1 MRTNKILSLAKK
13 QDLCREYQEKMKND
27 SSLENLC
34 QMYFEGDDWSM
45 ENDFP
50 DLKVLRE
57 FKGKSDI
64 YGLHT
69 DFVGAKENERKAA
82 YFGESKV
89 ELSYDKF
96 SVSTLIL
103 RHNSKAKITVKDH
116 AILIINILDNAE
128 VEIECMEKA
137 SVNIF
142 CHDNHNVK
150 SIGNV
155 KVQISTFKNE

>member
-1 MRTNKILSLAKK
+1 METKNILSLAKK
-13 QDLCREYQEKMKND
+13 HDLCKPWQEKMKKD
-27 SSLENLC
+27 SSLKNLC
-34 QMYFEGDDWSM
+34 NMYFEGDDWSM

-69 DFVGAKENERKAA
+69 DYEGTKENELEAA

-89 ELSYDKF
+89 RLSYDSY
-96 SVSTLIL
+96 SVGKLIL
-103 RHNSKAKITVKDH
+103 RHQTKAKIK
-116 AILIINILDNAE
+116 ASGNARLFINILDNAE
-128 VEIECMEKA
+128 VEIECLNQS
-137 SVNIF
+137 SVSVF
-142 CHDNHNVK
+142 CYDNHNVK

-155 KVQISTFKNE
+155 KVQTSTFKK

>member
-1 MRTNKILSLAKK
+1 MKTNNILSLAKK
-13 QDLCREYQEKMKND
+13 HNLCKPWQEKMKND
-27 SSLENLC
+27 SSLESLC

-50 DLKVLRE
+50 DIETLRA

-69 DFVGAKENERKAA
+69 DYIGSNKSEFEAA
-82 YFGESKV
+82 YFGESKI
-89 ELSYDKF
+89 ELSYNSY
-96 SVSTLIL
+96 SVSKLIL
-103 RHNSKAKITVKDH
+103 RHDTKAKIKASGN

-137 SVNIF
+137 SVTVF
-142 CHDNHNVK
+142 QYDSKQVK
-150 SIGNV
+150 STGNV
-155 KVQISTFKNE
+155 KVHKSTFKR